1 MGSVSIGGAAV
12 SIDLILFLASST
24 GGALAI
30 IWAAAP
36 HRQRTAFLLLK
47 IVMLGLVA
55 ARASYIYLHDERDA
69 FSLWTA
75 LDVGDG
81 GFHVFAGF
89 AATAM
94 ATACYAWRDGAT
106 RHSLVLAV
114 TSGFFIWGGGL
125 NVFWLLRADQM
136 ALPKITLRTL
146 DNRPAAVDDFIGTP
160 IVVNLWA
167 SWCPPCRREM
177 PLLASAQRRHPD
189 TVFLFPN
196 QGEPAQLVK
205 HYLQTLMP
213 EIRNV
218 LLDPAGQFSIHVG
231 SQALPLTL
239 FFSDRGILLRKHV
252 GELSEAELEQAIA
265 ELKTA
270 PGSR

>member
-1 MGSVSIGGAAV
+1 MTDLALGPFMLPLPTLLVLLALGAALV
-12 SIDLILFLASST
+12 LGARLAKRRQLDAEGPLWLLAAWILLMARAGFVLRYHTLYFAEPLRILDLRDGGFMPAAGLAAAGAAAAWIAWQRSARRIPLL
-24 GGALAI
+24 GALAAGVLV
-30 IWAAAP
+30 WSAGNAALKQWP
-36 HRQRTAFLLLK
+36 PQQRLP
-47 IVMLGLVA
+47 A
-55 ARASYIYLHDERDA
+55 AE
-69 FSLWTA
+69 
-75 LDVGDG
+75 
-81 GFHVFAGF
+81 FA
-89 AATAM
+89 
-94 ATACYAWRDGAT
+94 
-106 RHSLVLAV
+106 
-114 TSGFFIWGGGL
+114 
-125 NVFWLLRADQM
+125 
-136 ALPKITLRTL
+136 TL
-146 DNRPAAVDDFIGTP
+146 DGQAMRLSSGSGRPV
-160 IVVNLWA
+160 VVNLWA